1 VNGTFI
7 FMGYMIECDEGLK
20 RKADNVMR
28 RNWTFFLHHRRQ
40 VRMKKGSTTRR
51 RHLSHA
57 RRLPLLSLPVFR
69 HPPTAKMMSLVAS
82 PVVVARAAAPKR
94 TARKPTAA
102 IAQASVSVSSAGAK
116 KIAFVG
122 AVSLAMSASPALAA
136 MELAFPAPQ
145 AQEIAMVADADDEKK
160 AARKA
165 AAAAL
170 AASLQ
175 KDFVAKVASEGKVVT
190 SGTKPEKTKNLSFTG
205 PSLSAPSF
213 SNPFG
218 GEKKAADSPAA
229 PAAPVAAKEV
239 SHSVRSARRPP
250 AQT

>member
-1 VNGTFI
+1 
-7 FMGYMIECDEGLK
+7 
-20 RKADNVMR
+20 
-28 RNWTFFLHHRRQ
+28 
-40 VRMKKGSTTRR
+40 
-51 RHLSHA
+51 
-57 RRLPLLSLPVFR
+57 
-69 HPPTAKMMSLVAS
+69 MMSLVAS

-229 PAAPVAAKEV
+229 PAAPVAAKEPPNYKLGLAMAV
-239 SHSVRSARRPP
+239 LFSPLLAVGAFSIYTLVRVVPQAVGGKDFFTKDTLPF
-250 AQT
+250 